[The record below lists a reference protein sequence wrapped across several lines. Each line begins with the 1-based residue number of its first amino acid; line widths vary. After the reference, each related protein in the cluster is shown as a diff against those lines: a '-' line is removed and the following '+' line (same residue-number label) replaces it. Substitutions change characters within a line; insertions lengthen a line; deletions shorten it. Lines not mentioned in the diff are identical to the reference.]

1 MDLRD
6 ERELAFQRLLCIC
19 QSGLVSITDF
29 RCRPLPMRVSM
40 PWLSAYAPS
49 EWQNIPSYAQIHY
62 QQHSSAVAKEGA
74 LLRAASHAWQLSSE
88 A

>member
-29 RCRPLPMRVSM
+29 RCQSLPMRNHC
-40 PWLSAYAPS
+40 L
-49 EWQNIPSYAQIHY
+49 
-62 QQHSSAVAKEGA
+62 
-74 LLRAASHAWQLSSE
+74 
-88 A
+88 